1 MGGGKSKSHA
11 LLTLKLNEHQKQV
24 MNVQSFRTCFILKNV
39 DIYWICLFLD
49 SSIFRFLPCIRTKW
63 IRVSLSVRHTDFSEL
78 CMIFCKGQSLHEY
91 AKLTRPNFF
100 GKTCFSLNMQTFFIS
115 VGFRWT
121 EMNVNG
127 VGVFLVHSRVNQ
139 NCSSSLE

>member
-1 MGGGKSKSHA
+1 MNTSQFVCPPHR
-11 LLTLKLNEHQKQV
+11 LLRIMYE
-24 MNVQSFRTCFILKNV
+24 F
-39 DIYWICLFLD
+39 FL
-49 SSIFRFLPCIRTKW
+49 
-63 IRVSLSVRHTDFSEL
+63 
-78 CMIFCKGQSLHEY
+78 IFCKGQNLHEY
-91 AKLTRPNFF
+91 AKLTWPNFF